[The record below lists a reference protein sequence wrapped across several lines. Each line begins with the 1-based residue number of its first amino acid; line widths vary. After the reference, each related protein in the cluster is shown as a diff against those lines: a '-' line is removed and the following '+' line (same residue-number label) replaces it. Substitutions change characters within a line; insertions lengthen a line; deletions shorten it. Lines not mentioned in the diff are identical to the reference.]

1 MIIHILQNTWVI
13 PFVSDFNLLSIV
25 FISESI
31 SDYISDFN
39 KPIFFQY
46 VTNTSI
52 FIWSIKNSRA
62 KATWMSLSYQVKLVV
77 YIAILVFFLDSL
89 KLCGL
94 LKIHTLKMYLNS
106 FPQFFLYMH
115 ICVCWNWVTSDV
127 GVLSL
132 PLPWSW
138 NLFLVSSLFSGGIA
152 RE

>member
-106 FPQFFLYMH
+106 FPQFFFIYAYMCMLKLGYKRCRCAFFAFAL
-115 ICVCWNWVTSDV
+115 I
-127 GVLSL
+127 LEFIPSL
-132 PLPWSW
+132 LTILW
-138 NLFLVSSLFSGGIA
+138 
-152 RE
+152 RDC